1 MTGRG
6 GAAYGRAVRLCRR
19 ALLTAVAAL
28 AVAAVAPRAE
38 AQQARLTLQQVF
50 GAPATALSI
59 PFGNVDAVC
68 LSTPVPGVTCAPDAS
83 TQGATWYGPIQFN
96 ARAIGMGG
104 GRTVRLVGARR
115 SLGSMPAARL
125 LDGATG
131 VPTIAY
137 PIAPVAPIVLR
148 TAIAG
153 GSVTIARSIGVL
165 VVPAD
170 AAGVWS
176 TSILY
181 SLIVE

>member
-1 MTGRG
+1 ML
-6 GAAYGRAVRLCRR
+6 A
-19 ALLTAVAAL
+19 AVAAL
-28 AVAAVAPRAE
+28 AAVGVASHAE

-59 PFGNVDAVC
+59 SFGNVDAAC
-68 LSTPVPGVTCAPDAS
+68 LSPPVPGVTCAPDSS
-83 TQGATWYGPIQFN
+83 TQGATWYGVIQFN
-96 ARAIGMGG
+96 ARATGMGG

-125 LDGATG
+125 LDGAGG

-137 PIAPVAPIVLR
+137 PITPAAPIVLR
-148 TAIAG
+148 TAVSG

-176 TSILY
+176 TPVLY

>member
-1 MTGRG
+1 ML
-6 GAAYGRAVRLCRR
+6 A
-19 ALLTAVAAL
+19 AVAAL
-28 AVAAVAPRAE
+28 AVVALAPRAE

-50 GAPATALSI
+50 GVPATALSI
-59 PFGNVDAVC
+59 PFGNVDAAC
-68 LSTPVPGVTCAPDAS
+68 LSAPAPGVTCAPDAS
-83 TQGATWYGPIQFN
+83 TQGATWYGRIQFS
-96 ARAIGMGG
+96 ARATGMGG
-104 GRTVRLVGARR
+104 GRTVRLAGARR

-137 PIAPVAPIVLR
+137 PVAPVAPIVLR

-153 GSVTIARSIGVL
+153 GSITITRSIGVL

-176 TSILY
+176 TPVLY